1 MASLIQHLALYVP
14 SGPTLLVARG
24 NSAKPVF
31 ETVQLP
37 LDSPTDGPSPV
48 IALEPCPDGVLL
60 PAGTLRS
67 KQVRARGNSGFGRVL
82 KPVQGFGDAALG
94 TPRAWCC
101 ASHGSGHLGFV

>member
-1 MASLIQHLALYVP
+1 M
-14 SGPTLLVARG
+14 ARG

-37 LDSPTDGPSPV
+37 MDSPTDGPSPV

-60 PAGTLRS
+60 PAGTLKS
-67 KQVRARGNSGFGRVL
+67 KQVSRLGRVL
-82 KPVQGFGDAALG
+82 KPVQGFGDVALG